1 MGIVNDL
8 WWLTGVL
15 LAAKP
20 ALVGL
25 RLIESGDP
33 VGASGWLMLALV
45 ALALPEYVKRELFGG
60 APMLSSIP
68 VVGGRFEEEP

>member
-20 ALVGL
+20 TLVGL
-25 RLIESGDP
+25 RLVESGDP
-33 VGASGWLMLALV
+33 VGASGWLMLAVV
-45 ALALPEYVKRELFGG
+45 ALLLPEYVKRELFGG
-60 APMLSSIP
+60 PPLLSSLP
-68 VVGGRFEEEP
+68 VVGGRFEEES

>member
-20 ALVGL
+20 ALVGV
-25 RLIESGDP
+25 RMVEGGDP
-33 VGASGWLMLALV
+33 LGATGWFALAVV
-45 ALALPEYVKRELFGG
+45 ALLLPEYVKRELFGG
-60 APMLSSIP
+60 PPLLSSLP
-68 VVGGRFEEEP
+68 VVGGRFGGD